1 MTSPYRYLEEI
12 ATADVAFEAWG
23 ATREEAFLA
32 AADATLNTMVEEIG
46 TVAPL
51 ERRVFSLAADSLDL
65 LLFELLQELVYHK
78 DADRL
83 LLRVRDL
90 RIEETGSG
98 YRLHADAYGET
109 IDPGKH
115 PSSRTSRRSP
125 CTAFP
130 WKRPSPAGVPSSS
143 STFEDPPGVPSRP
156 AWLLSREYQI
166 SAGNQ
171 WRVRL
176 QNEQTESM
184 TGTSTRTPTTV
195 ASAAPDPG
203 P

>member
-23 ATREEAFLA
+23 TTTEEAFLA

-98 YRLHADAYGET
+98 VRLHADAYGET

-115 PSSRTSRRSP
+115 P
-125 CTAFP
+125 
-130 WKRPSPAGVPSSS
+130 
-143 STFEDPPGVPSRP
+143 
-156 AWLLSREYQI
+156 LLADVKAVTLHRLVAEKTTD
-166 SAGNQ
+166 G
-171 WRVRL
+171 WRVVVVL
-176 QNEQTESM
+176 D
-184 TGTSTRTPTTV
+184 V
-195 ASAAPDPG
+195 
-203 P
+203 

>member
-12 ATADVAFEAWG
+12 ATADVAFEARG
-23 ATREEAFLA
+23 VTLEETFLA

-65 LLFELLQELVYHK
+65 LLLELLQELVYHK

-98 YRLHADAYGET
+98 VRLHADAYGET
-109 IDPGKH
+109 IDRGKH
-115 PSSRTSRRSP
+115 P
-125 CTAFP
+125 
-130 WKRPSPAGVPSSS
+130 
-143 STFEDPPGVPSRP
+143 
-156 AWLLSREYQI
+156 LLADVKAVTLHRLSVEKTL
-166 SAGNQ
+166 SG
-171 WRVRL
+171 WRAVVVL
-176 QNEQTESM
+176 D
-184 TGTSTRTPTTV
+184 V
-195 ASAAPDPG
+195 
-203 P
+203 

>member
-1 MTSPYRYLEEI
+1 MTAPYRYLEGI

-23 ATREEAFLA
+23 ATPEEAFLA

-51 ERRVFSLAADSLDL
+51 ERRAFSLAADSLDL

-98 YRLHADAYGET
+98 FRLHAETIGET

-115 PSSRTSRRSP
+115 SLLADVKAVTLHRLSVEKTPS
-125 CTAFP
+125 
-130 WKRPSPAGVPSSS
+130 G
-143 STFEDPPGVPSRP
+143 
-156 AWLLSREYQI
+156 
-166 SAGNQ
+166 
-171 WRVRL
+171 WRAVVVL
-176 QNEQTESM
+176 D
-184 TGTSTRTPTTV
+184 V
-195 ASAAPDPG
+195 
-203 P
+203 